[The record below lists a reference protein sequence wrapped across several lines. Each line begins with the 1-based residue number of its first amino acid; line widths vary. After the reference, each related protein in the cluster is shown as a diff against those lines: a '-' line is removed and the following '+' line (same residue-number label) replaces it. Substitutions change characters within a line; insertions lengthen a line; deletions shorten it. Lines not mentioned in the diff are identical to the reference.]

1 MKGGRMRIRFTL
13 DFERSRPPAPEGEPL
28 RESDMGSHLE
38 VSYDEQIGFRANTP
52 DIERGA

>member
-1 MKGGRMRIRFTL
+1 MRIRFTL
-13 DFERSRPPAPEGEPL
+13 DIERSSPPAVEGEPM
-28 RESDMGSHLE
+28 RESDLGSHLE

>member
-1 MKGGRMRIRFTL
+1 MRIRFTL

>member
-1 MKGGRMRIRFTL
+1 M
-13 DFERSRPPAPEGEPL
+13 
-28 RESDMGSHLE
+28 RESDLGSHLE